1 MDVQQA
7 VEQAT
12 AFFLHVVRAGAF
24 FAVVPL
30 FGRTADTF
38 PLRLV
43 LAVALGAVAWHVGG
57 PDVPAPQNLLALGVM
72 ALREGVIGLG
82 LGFALSTMTSLLVS
96 AGEIVSS
103 EMGFS
108 MARSINPESGEDA
121 AVVGQLL
128 QSLGFLLVLQFNLH
142 HDALRVL
149 HSTYEAC
156 PVGQPFDIEPI
167 WHGLAALVSGS
178 VTLAVQYAFPVM
190 AVMLLL
196 SVGLVLLGR
205 AVPSINLMEFGF
217 AFRVIAAL
225 GVMTIFLAE
234 GAPFLVEAFRDILA
248 GSAGLFGG

>member
-12 AFFLHVVRAGAF
+12 AFFLHVTRAGAF

-30 FGRTADTF
+30 FGRTADTLM
-38 PLRLV
+38 LRLV

-57 PDVPAPQNLLALGVM
+57 PGVPAPANLLALGVM
-72 ALREGVIGLG
+72 AMREGLVGLA

-108 MARSINPESGEDA
+108 MARSMNPESGEDA

-128 QSLGFLLVLQFNLH
+128 QALGFLLVLQFDLH

-156 PVGQPFDIEPI
+156 PVGQPFDIAPI
-167 WHGLAALVSGS
+167 WHGLAALVAGS
-178 VTLAVQYAFPVM
+178 VTMAVQYAFPIM
-190 AVMLLL
+190 AIMLLL

-225 GVMTIFLAE
+225 VAMAMFLGE
-234 GAPFLVEAFRDILA
+234 GAPFLVAAFRGILA
-248 GSAGLFGG
+248 GAAAAFGG